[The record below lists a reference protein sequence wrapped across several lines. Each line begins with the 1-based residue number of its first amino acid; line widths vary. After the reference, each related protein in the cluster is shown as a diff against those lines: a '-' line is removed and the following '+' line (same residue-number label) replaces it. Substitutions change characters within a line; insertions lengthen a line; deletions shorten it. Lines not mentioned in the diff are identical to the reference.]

1 MRRISHAIRY
11 TPLEAQGETDSAII
25 HRSPATVTEVEV
37 AAIVEVE
44 VAGVEGTSE
53 EEVAA
58 MVIAVAAMIE
68 SGEER
73 ETAQTG
79 GRSRVSAA
87 IPMRT
92 ISSHTMRFCLF
103 SQLKT
108 AP

>member
-11 TPLEAQGETDSAII
+11 IPLEAQCETDSAII
-25 HRSPATVTEVEV
+25 RRSPATVTEVEV

-44 VAGVEGTSE
+44 VAGAEVTSE
-53 EEVAA
+53 GEVAA
-58 MVIAVAAMIE
+58 TVIAVAAMIE
-68 SGEER
+68 SGAAS

-103 SQLKT
+103 SQSKT